1 MESKKMNLSA
11 IEDRLSVYEM
21 QEIQAGSFNWA
32 CAGAIC
38 TVVAAAGVG
47 YTPFGCVVVISGACG
62 IMASC

>member
-21 QEIQAGSFNWA
+21 QEIQAGSMNWS
-32 CAGAIC
+32 CASSII

-47 YTPFGCVVVISGACG
+47 YTPWGCLGIIAGACG
-62 IMASC
+62 IMANC